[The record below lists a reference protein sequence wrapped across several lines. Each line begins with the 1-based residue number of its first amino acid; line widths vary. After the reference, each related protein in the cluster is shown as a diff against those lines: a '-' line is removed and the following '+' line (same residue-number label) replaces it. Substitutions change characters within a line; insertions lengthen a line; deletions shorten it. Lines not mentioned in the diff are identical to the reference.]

1 VTLPNNVPVNF
12 DDNVEL
18 EPEFGHLPDTQ
29 KLVGCLLEAAAAAAT
44 CSNDEDNKDDYEDED
59 EDDDDKVHDITYFSA
74 SKWLEKNTPPVIDLT
89 LLRGSDFSDDDEKEN
104 EQSKLRLRLRQRKRS
119 GLHSGSYLQ
128 HSCTSSMIT

>member
-1 VTLPNNVPVNF
+1 MTLPNNVPVNF

-74 SKWLEKNTPPVIDLT
+74 SKWLEKNTPPVIRVCGFANVLT
-89 LLRGSDFSDDDEKEN
+89 KQTYRGYIPSPS
-104 EQSKLRLRLRQRKRS
+104 Q
-119 GLHSGSYLQ
+119 YAY
-128 HSCTSSMIT
+128 